1 MDRRTFLASLAALA
15 SARNLGAAARGIAG
29 AGRLGLANFSCN
41 LHWRAVSE
49 KKPGTSFS
57 DAETFYDY
65 ARKIGADG
73 VQTGLRTQDAAA
85 IRRFREHVEKTEG
98 YFEAEFGLPRAEG
111 DLEKFERDVRIAREG
126 GATVARAVLMGGR
139 RYETFKTADELRDF
153 RARGARSLELAEP
166 ILKKHA
172 LKLAV
177 ENHKDQTSLE
187 QVEMLRKL
195 ASEWVGVC
203 VDTGNNIALLEDP
216 LETIKALAP
225 FALSV
230 HLKDMAV
237 EPYDE
242 GFLLSEVPLG
252 TGFLDLPAIVA
263 ALRAARPGIAFNLEM
278 ATRDPLKVPCLTPG
292 FFATFPGRPAGD
304 LAQAMSLVR
313 KHPPK
318 EPLPRISGKS
328 LPEQL
333 AFEEENNK
341 KCFAW
346 GRKELGF

>member
-1 MDRRTFLASLAALA
+1 MDRRTFLVGLAALI
-15 SARNLGAAARGIAG
+15 SSRNLRTASPGSAG

-41 LHWRAVSE
+41 LHWKAVGE

-57 DAETFYDY
+57 DAGTFYDY

-73 VQTGLRTQDAAA
+73 VQTGLRTQDPEA

-98 YFEAEFGLPRAEG
+98 YFEAEFGLPGAEA
-111 DLEKFERDVRIAREG
+111 DLEKFERDVRLARAG
-126 GATVARAVLMGGR
+126 GAAIARAVLMGGR
-139 RYETFKTADELRDF
+139 RYETFKTAEELREF
-153 RARGARSLELAEP
+153 RVRGARTLELAEP

-172 LKLAV
+172 LRLAV
-177 ENHKDQTSLE
+177 ENHKDQTVLE

-195 ASEWVGVC
+195 GSEWVGAC

-216 LETIKALAP
+216 LETVKALAP

-237 EPYDE
+237 EPYEE

-252 TGFLDLPAIVA
+252 TGFLDLPTIVA

-278 ATRDPLKVPCLTPG
+278 ATRDPLKVPCLTPAY
-292 FFATFPGRPAGD
+292 FATFPDRPASD
-304 LAQAMSLVR
+304 LALAMTRVR
-313 KHPPK
+313 KHPPRQ
-318 EPLPRISGKS
+318 PLPRISGKP
-328 LPEQL
+328 LAEQL
-333 AFEEENNK
+333 AFEEENNR
-341 KCFAW
+341 KCFVW